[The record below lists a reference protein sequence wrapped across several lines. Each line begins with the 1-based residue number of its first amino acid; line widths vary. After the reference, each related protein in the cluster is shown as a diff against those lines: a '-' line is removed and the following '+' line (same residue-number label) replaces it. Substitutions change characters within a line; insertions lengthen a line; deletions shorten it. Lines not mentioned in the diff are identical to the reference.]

1 MRLTICSS
9 LQIHPLPHPTNPPV
23 SVLWHCSAPCCLLW
37 TFCLCASLC
46 CVTFN
51 KYSHVWV
58 SSSPAAMERRSVAPL
73 VGSSFHTLS
82 KENTWRIIN
91 VTAKH
96 STCITSSHTLR
107 LSYRSSFWLFFLYY
121 LSEWSH
127 FMKYIGTGLKK
138 YSILFSNKT
147 LSYFPQALCVLCLL

>member
-9 LQIHPLPHPTNPPV
+9 LQIQPPHTPPPIHQSVFSGTAVPPAVYFGHFVFVRHCVASINTLMFEFHLLLLRWSDAALLLWLVPV
-23 SVLWHCSAPCCLLW
+23 STH
-37 TFCLCASLC
+37 
-46 CVTFN
+46 
-51 KYSHVWV
+51 WV
-58 SSSPAAMERRSVAPL
+58 
-73 VGSSFHTLS
+73 
-82 KENTWRIIN
+82 KKNTWRIIK